1 MLTFNFK
8 KYDLNKEG
16 SMLDVGCGEGRH
28 IFGVMQEFPMM
39 KCIGLDMDND
49 SLQKAE
55 EGYAYFESISDA
67 GAEFMKGSAYS
78 LPFSDNTFDLI
89 VCSEVLEH
97 LHEYNDAVIE
107 INRVLK
113 PGGKFYASVPASWPE
128 KICWYLS
135 KDYQNQP
142 GGHLRIFNQRELIN
156 EIEECGFKF
165 LSSEKFHSI
174 ACYPDNEI
182 SLRKIVEKIPYGEP
196 MFDQLERQMSAW
208 TSASGLQVQLLKPW
222 LRMNRFLFLKCMARA
237 ILDIRSRHYW

>member
-8 KYDLNKEG
+8 KYNLNHNG

-28 IFGVMQEFPMM
+28 IFGIMQEYPMM
-39 KCIGLDMDND
+39 KCVGLDMDDD
-49 SLQKAE
+49 SLKKAE
-55 EGYAYFESISDA
+55 EGYSYFESISEV
-67 GAEFMKGSAYS
+67 GAEFIKGSAYS
-78 LPFSDNTFDLI
+78 LPFPDNTFDLI

-113 PGGKFYASVPASWPE
+113 PGGKFFASVPAFWPE

-142 GGHLRIFNQRELIN
+142 GGHLRIFNQKKLIH
-156 EIEECGFKF
+156 EIESRGFIF

-174 ACYPDNEI
+174 HSPYWW
-182 SLRKIVEKIPYGEP
+182 LRCFFWKSQEKNLLVKVYKKI
-196 MFDQLERQMSAW
+196 LERHI
-208 TSASGLQVQLLKPW
+208 LKKPRIIDNIDK
-222 LRMNRFLFLKCMARA
+222 LMNPIMGKSFSMYFKK
-237 ILDIRSRHYW
+237 I